1 MPRPYNDVEL
11 TDSDKPGIYENP
23 GMTEDQ
29 NPREAGVDGKE
40 GFGSQPH
47 DTDTPEEEVET
58 QAETQAET
66 ETEGETEV
74 SESDEFNLED
84 YEVEIDGEKYDGA
97 DIMRWK
103 EDSSNKE
110 NWQASNTQKAQEI
123 AKWSKFNNK
132 IAEDSEF
139 RDYVK
144 DFFYEDEKGLKELG
158 LDKELR
164 PLGFEEE
171 IMAEPEKGETD
182 MKMEEVEGRLNQME
196 FERHVDDL
204 ELELNAIVDD
214 NKDSFEGEDDEI
226 KFLEFA
232 QESNL
237 TDLNQ
242 AFKLWSY
249 DKMQDELDHHRQLDG
264 NKQRN
269 IGKVVHNSKV
279 GATEVSTPKTYKN
292 MKDINMNDPDVAK
305 YFNK

>member
-1 MPRPYNDVEL
+1 MPSPYNDVEL
-11 TDSDKPGIYENP
+11 TDSDKQGIYENP

-29 NPREAGVDGKE
+29 NPREAGVDGQE
-40 GFGSQPH
+40 GFGSQTH
-47 DTDTPEEEVET
+47 EADTPEAEYEEY
-58 QAETQAET
+58 

-84 YEVEIDGEKYDGA
+84 YEVEIDGETFDGA
-97 DIMRWK
+97 DIMRWQ
-103 EDSSNKE
+103 EDSANKD
-110 NWQASNTQKAQEI
+110 NWQASNTQKAQDI

-144 DFFYEDEKGLKELG
+144 DFFYEDNDGLKELG

-171 IMAEPEKGETD
+171 IMAEPQKGETD

-214 NKDSFEGEDDEI
+214 NKDSFEGEDDEVN
-226 KFLEFA
+226 FLEFA
-232 QESNL
+232 QESNM

-269 IGKVVHNSKV
+269 MGKVVHNSKI
-279 GATEVSTPKTYKN
+279 GATEVSSPKNYKS
-292 MKDINMNDPDVAK
+292 MKDINMTDPDVAK

>member
-1 MPRPYNDVEL
+1 MPSPYNDVEL
-11 TDSDKPGIYENP
+11 TDSDKQSIYENP

-58 QAETQAET
+58 QVET
-66 ETEGETEV
+66 EAEGATEV

-84 YEVEIDGEKYDGA
+84 YEVEIDGEIFDGA
-97 DIMRWK
+97 EILRWR

-144 DFFYEDEKGLKELG
+144 DFFYEDESGLKELG

-171 IMAEPEKGETD
+171 IMAEPEKGEVD

-269 IGKVVHNSKV
+269 MGKVVHNSKV

-292 MKDINMNDPDVAK
+292 MKDININDPDVAK

>member
-1 MPRPYNDVEL
+1 MPSPYNDVEL
-11 TDSDKPGIYENP
+11 TDSDKQGIYENP

-29 NPREAGVDGKE
+29 NPREAGVDGQE
-40 GFGSQPH
+40 GFGSQTH
-47 DTDTPEEEVET
+47 DTDTQEEEYE
-58 QAETQAET
+58 EY

-84 YEVEIDGEKYDGA
+84 YEVEIDGETFDGA
-97 DIMRWK
+97 DIMRWQ
-103 EDSSNKE
+103 EDSANKD
-110 NWQASNTQKAQEI
+110 NWQASNTQKAQDI

-144 DFFYEDEKGLKELG
+144 DFFYEDNDGLKELG

-171 IMAEPEKGETD
+171 IMAEPQKGETD

-214 NKDSFEGEDDEI
+214 NKDSFEGEDDEVN
-226 KFLEFA
+226 FLEFA
-232 QESNL
+232 QESNM

-269 IGKVVHNSKV
+269 MGKVVHNSKI
-279 GATEVSTPKTYKN
+279 GATEVSSPKNYKS
-292 MKDINMNDPDVAK
+292 MKDINMTDPDVAK